1 MTQAQVKQ
9 VTRIKPESKALQ
21 ILFEISE
28 GHKVSADEAQW
39 LAVYI
44 DNLQRSSRKSSNQRM
59 ALRQLGKAHNG
70 ALQEVRYRREMMRN
84 WPTELLNVVRM
95 MVHRK

>member
-9 VTRIKPESKALQ
+9 VTRIKPENKALN
-21 ILFEISE
+21 IMFELNE
-28 GHKVSADEAQW
+28 GRIVSADDAQW
-39 LAVYI
+39 LAQYVGR
-44 DNLQRSSRKSSNQRM
+44 LQRAAQKSSNQRM

-70 ALQEVRYRREMMRN
+70 VLQEVRYRREMMRN